1 MINRVSC
8 VRDLGV
14 TLDERLSFDSH
25 LELVFGKAYSNLG
38 LIFRRTSAFTDL
50 RCLKALY
57 CSLVRPVVDYAS
69 VVFCTNRAGWNN
81 KLEGVQK
88 RFTRCLYRR
97 LFGNSTTTLPLYSD
111 RCILFNLDTLES
123 RRTKACVSFISNLLR
138 GNVDAPDLLCQLSWY
153 VPARCSDCSCC
164 TCGLLLLLLL
174 RNRTAL
180 AIPFRYT
187 SFGTNDPSLLCLPQF
202 NEHYRDFN
210 F

>member
-1 MINRVSC
+1 M
-8 VRDLGV
+8 
-14 TLDERLSFDSH
+14 LDERLSFDSH
-25 LELVFGKAYSNLG
+25 LELVIGKAYSNLG
-38 LIFRRTSAFTDL
+38 LIFRMTSGFTDL

-57 CSLVRPVVDYAS
+57 CSLVRPVVEYAS

-97 LFGNSTTTLPLYSD
+97 LFGNSTSALPSYSD

-138 GNVDAPDLLCQLSWY
+138 GNIDAPDLLSQLSWY
-153 VPARCSDCSCC
+153 VSSRC
-164 TCGLLLLLLL
+164 L

-180 AIPFRYT
+180 EIPFRNT
-187 SFGTNDPSLLCLPQF
+187 VFSINDPWLSTGTIWI
-202 NEHYRDFN
+202 
-210 F
+210 